1 MRSISME
8 TVEAKRA
15 EILATLKDQTAT
27 HEQKVTYLARHAENF
42 MTVLDEPEGLDE
54 LMRCPQEDRC
64 ICNLFEGDAPYRPRY
79 ICPDY
84 EKFMKEGSAF
94 LGDRSILE
102 GRSQHR
108 GRDSFL
114 QKRRDESRFPR
125 INKVPCLASRIVT
138 VQDGQ
143 KNNEKAHGT

>member
-42 MTVLDEPEGLDE
+42 LTVLDEPEGLDE
-54 LMRCPQEDRC
+54 LMRCEQEDRC

-84 EKFMKEGSAF
+84 PKFMKEGSAF
-94 LGDRSILE
+94 LQLDP
-102 GRSQHR
+102 
-108 GRDSFL
+108 
-114 QKRRDESRFPR
+114 RR
-125 INKVPCLASRIVT
+125 ICLRL
-138 VQDGQ
+138 
-143 KNNEKAHGT
+143 